1 MIIFLLHVRKLR
13 PKDGC
18 DVAKVT
24 ELVCAEAAALSL
36 RGNQDHQKADLLSL
50 SVSTAFSD
58 SLNKLVLS
66 TSSSPHPVLGRLRRA
81 HSPGE
86 EMHGPSSSYH
96 RAPGCSG
103 ASPTGGGRCK
113 LCEPSSGSPGQSWA
127 EPWDPGSCEV
137 GPGQGRHQGR
147 DAVETH
153 TVVGGLHSWHLTE
166 GHWDWVRSRRGPQH
180 RGELGAW
187 GCGRGWWGQG
197 RQRKGR
203 GLQKAQTL
211 QKLSGRGLAW
221 DLPVILSS
229 SLHRLVFGLLAIPA
243 SPSGGVSS
251 GAGVRLKELEV
262 AGQGWAGAC
271 RVPSSGRPCGGSW
284 RWGWGSSMGRGL
296 QQSLPATSVHPS
308 GEEM

>member
-1 MIIFLLHVRKLR
+1 MIIFISHVRKLR

-18 DVAKVT
+18 DVAKVA

-36 RGNQDHQKADLLSL
+36 RGNQDRQKADLLSL
-50 SVSTAFSD
+50 SVSTTFSD

-66 TSSSPHPVLGRLRRA
+66 TGSSPHPVLGRLRRA

-86 EMHGPSSSYH
+86 EMQGLSSSYH

-103 ASPTGGGRCK
+103 AGPTGGGRCM

-127 EPWDPGSCEV
+127 EPWDPSSCEV

-166 GHWDWVRSRRGPQH
+166 GHWGWVRSRRGPQH
-180 RGELGAW
+180 RRELA
-187 GCGRGWWGQG
+187 GCV
-197 RQRKGR
+197 
-203 GLQKAQTL
+203 GLWQ
-211 QKLSGRGLAW
+211 
-221 DLPVILSS
+221 
-229 SLHRLVFGLLAIPA
+229 RLVGAGQTKKRERITKGSDPPEAEWQGGWPGACLSFFPA
-243 SPSGGVSS
+243 HFTDLFSDFLPSPPALGGVSS

-271 RVPSSGRPCGGSW
+271 RAPSSGRP
-284 RWGWGSSMGRGL
+284 
-296 QQSLPATSVHPS
+296 
-308 GEEM
+308 